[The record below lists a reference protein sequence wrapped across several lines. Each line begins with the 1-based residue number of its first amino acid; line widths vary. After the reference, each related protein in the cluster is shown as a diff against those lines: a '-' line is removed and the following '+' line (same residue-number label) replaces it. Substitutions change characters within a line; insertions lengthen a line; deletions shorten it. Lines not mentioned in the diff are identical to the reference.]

1 MFYQSSFPSD
11 GFSGSE
17 FKLWG
22 YCQNTF
28 YVYCRHNQLSM
39 PVFFLLSYN
48 SEIIENEK
56 PGKLILRCD
65 NKDLV
70 PGILPTSVSSLKLA
84 PRAYFGVCVV

>member
-1 MFYQSSFPSD
+1 
-11 GFSGSE
+11 
-17 FKLWG
+17 
-22 YCQNTF
+22 
-28 YVYCRHNQLSM
+28 M

-70 PGILPTSVSSLKLA
+70 PGILPTFVSSLKLA

>member
-1 MFYQSSFPSD
+1 
-11 GFSGSE
+11 
-17 FKLWG
+17 
-22 YCQNTF
+22 
-28 YVYCRHNQLSM
+28 M

-70 PGILPTSVSSLKLA
+70 PGILPTYVSSLKLA
-84 PRAYFGVCVV
+84 PRACFGVSVI